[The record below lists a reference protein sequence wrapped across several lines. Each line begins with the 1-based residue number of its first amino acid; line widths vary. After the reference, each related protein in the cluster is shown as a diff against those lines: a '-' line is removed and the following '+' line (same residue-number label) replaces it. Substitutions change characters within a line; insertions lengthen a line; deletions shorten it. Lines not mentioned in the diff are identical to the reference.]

1 MNKKIVLND
10 DSGNPVEVDLKIF
23 IGHINQYHK
32 NDSIHE
38 EGAHKFT
45 VNKISLLNFNFLKKQ
60 VFSQKKFSDFRRVP
74 NVQHFLWKLV
84 LNLEIVLLPIY
95 IHHN

>member
-38 EGAHKFT
+38 EGVHKFT
-45 VNKISLLNFNFLKKQ
+45 VNKTFREKLKKM
-60 VFSQKKFSDFRRVP
+60 S
-74 NVQHFLWKLV
+74 
-84 LNLEIVLLPIY
+84 EG
-95 IHHN
+95 

>member
-10 DSGNPVEVDLKIF
+10 DSGNLAEVDLRYLSTTSN
-23 IGHINQYHK
+23 HYHK

-45 VNKISLLNFNFLKKQ
+45 VNKTFREKLKKM
-60 VFSQKKFSDFRRVP
+60 S
-74 NVQHFLWKLV
+74 
-84 LNLEIVLLPIY
+84 EG
-95 IHHN
+95 

>member
-32 NDSIHE
+32 NDSIHV

-45 VNKISLLNFNFLKKQ
+45 VNKTFREKLKKM
-60 VFSQKKFSDFRRVP
+60 S
-74 NVQHFLWKLV
+74 
-84 LNLEIVLLPIY
+84 EG
-95 IHHN
+95 

>member
-10 DSGNPVEVDLKIF
+10 DSGSPVEVDLNIF

-45 VNKISLLNFNFLKKQ
+45 VNKTFREKLKKM
-60 VFSQKKFSDFRRVP
+60 S
-74 NVQHFLWKLV
+74 
-84 LNLEIVLLPIY
+84 EG
-95 IHHN
+95 